1 MHARLAVV
9 SLLLA
14 CGLPAAADAP
24 DLNGTWTLNK
34 SLSQDIAEKIKTA
47 AGSAST
53 SGGPSWTGATET
65 WIPWS
70 GGSSEGQRLEMRE
83 FLLAAVPAMQ
93 SVEIEQTPDEVKTVH
108 GETGV
113 RNFNLK
119 RASSGSGAIS
129 GETVTRQA
137 RWQGEQLVLE
147 SKGKDSRLV
156 ELLTLVPTR
165 NQLNYAIRLEHK
177 LLKAPLELSLVYDR
191 GVAR

>member
-1 MHARLAVV
+1 MHARVAVV

-34 SLSQDIAEKIKTA
+34 SLSQDIAEKIKAA

-70 GGSSEGQRLEMRE
+70 GGSSDGQRVELRE

-177 LLKAPLELSLVYDR
+177 LLKAPLEVSLVYDR
-191 GVAR
+191 GVAH

>member
-14 CGLPAAADAP
+14 CGGPVAADPP
-24 DLNGTWTLNK
+24 DLNGVWNLNA
-34 SLSQDIAEKIKTA
+34 SLSQDIAEKIKLA
-47 AGSAST
+47 AGSASM
-53 SGGPSWTGATET
+53 SGGSNFARATET

-70 GGSSEGQRLEMRE
+70 GGFSEGQRVEMRE
-83 FLLAAVPAMQ
+83 FLLATVPALQ
-93 SVEIEQTPDEVKTVH
+93 AVEIEQSPQEVKTVH
-108 GETGV
+108 GESGV
-113 RNFNLK
+113 RVFNLT
-119 RASSGSGAIS
+119 RASAGSGAMT

-147 SKGKDSRLV
+147 SKGKESRLL

-177 LLKAPLELSLVYDR
+177 LLKQPLEVSLVYDR
-191 GVAR
+191 GVSR